1 MGFLS
6 LIKNV
11 PAAAVKTTSKV
22 MFKLKKAS
30 PHLLVIGGAV
40 VTTTAFVIAIINAR
54 KMDAVIAEGNEKID
68 AIEQKKTDISQSA
81 NLSQEEI
88 DRRMKELAKELNKE
102 KATAVWHMFCLI
114 GAPSLLFLGG
124 LGMATGGYMVLF
136 KRFGQVSTFAGALM
150 EKFGMYRQ
158 MNIEEHGE
166 ECDRRYM
173 YGITGTQTVTEKI
186 TDENGKEKTIKSKL
200 PIVDENHQ
208 ASLYSF
214 VFSEEFS
221 RKCPRD
227 PVNTI
232 AFLQAQEKYWNVY
245 MGATGKPVTLAAVL
259 DELGIEWDPNDPR
272 NDYILIAGWR
282 PNGDGDNHI
291 DFGIMRAVNKRTINM
306 EENVVMLNFNCDGNL
321 YHSARYDKNG
331 KKVC

>member
-1 MGFLS
+1 MGLLS
-6 LIKNV
+6 LIKSV
-11 PAAAVKTTSKV
+11 PTAAVKTTAKV
-22 MFKLKKAS
+22 VFKLKKAS
-30 PHLLVIGGAV
+30 PHMLVIGGAMI
-40 VTTTAFVIAIINAR
+40 TTTAFVIAIMNAR
-54 KMDAVIAEGNEKID
+54 KMDATIAESNEKID
-68 AIEQKKTDISQSA
+68 AIEQKKNDIQQSV
-81 NLSQEEI
+81 NISQEEI
-88 DRRMKELAKELNKE
+88 DRRVKEFDKELNKA
-102 KATAVWHMFCLI
+102 KAESVWKMFCLV

-124 LGMATGGYMVLF
+124 LGMVGGGYLELF
-136 KRFGQVSTFAGALM
+136 RRFGKVSAFAGALM

-158 MNIEEHGE
+158 MNIAEHGE
-166 ECDRRYM
+166 ECDQRYM
-173 YGITGTQTVTEKI
+173 YGITGTKTVTEKI
-186 TDENGKEKTIKSKL
+186 TDDNGKEKTIKSKL
-200 PIVDENHQ
+200 PIVDENCQ

-232 AFLQAQEKYWNVY
+232 AYLQAQEKYWNVY
-245 MGATGKPVTLAAVL
+245 MSATGKPVTLAMVL
-259 DELGIEWDPNDPR
+259 EDLGIEMDPDDPR
-272 NDYILIAGWR
+272 NDYIYIVGWR

-291 DFGIMRAVNKRTINM
+291 EFGIMRAVNKRTINM